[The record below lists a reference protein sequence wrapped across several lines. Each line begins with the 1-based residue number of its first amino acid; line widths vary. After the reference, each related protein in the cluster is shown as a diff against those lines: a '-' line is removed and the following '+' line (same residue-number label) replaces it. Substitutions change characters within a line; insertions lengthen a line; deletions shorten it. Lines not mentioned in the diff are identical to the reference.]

1 MTFFVRAWRAGAAGL
16 ACLALSVGPSAA
28 QNPIEAFYKG
38 KTLTLAIGF
47 SAGGEYDL
55 HARLVARFIGKH
67 IPGNPSVVPT
77 QMTGAGTITLANYMA
92 AVAPKDGTY
101 LGVISNGLPAAQA
114 IGTAGLKFDARQFHW
129 LGALGPTIETQAIWH
144 TVGVTTLDE
153 ARKKEVVVGSTG
165 KGSGTFIMPT
175 VMNELFGTKFKII
188 TGYRGGSDVNVAMER
203 GEVGS
208 RNNSWTSW
216 KSTKPHWLAEKK
228 IHIVAW
234 AGPETKELAH
244 LPHLSKI
251 AKDDA
256 DRQVVE
262 VVFSGSYLGRP
273 ILTTPG
279 VPAERVKAL
288 RDAFDATM
296 KDPEFIA
303 AAMQAKVELTPIK
316 GVDMQEVVERVMA
329 TPPALLAR
337 AKVLME

>member
-1 MTFFVRAWRAGAAGL
+1 MVLSSRAWRMGL
-16 ACLALSVGPSAA
+16 AITGFVALGAGPSAA
-28 QNPIEAFYKG
+28 QNPIESFYKG
-38 KTLTLAIGF
+38 KTITLAIGF

-67 IPGNPSVVPT
+67 LPGNPNVVPT

-101 LGVISNGLPAAQA
+101 LGVISNGIPASQA
-114 IGTAGLKFDARQFHW
+114 IGSAGIKFDSRQFHW
-129 LGALGPTIETQAIWH
+129 IGALGPTIETQAVWH
-144 TVGVTTLDE
+144 AAGVTTLEE
-153 ARKKEVVVGSTG
+153 ARKKEVVVGATG
-165 KGSGTFIMPT
+165 RGSATFIMPT
-175 VMNELFGTKFKII
+175 VMNEMFGTRFKIV

-216 KSTKPHWLAEKK
+216 KSTKPHWLSDKQ
-228 IHIVAW
+228 IHIIAW
-234 AGPETKELAH
+234 AGPDTKELAH
-244 LPHLSKI
+244 IPHLSKI

-256 DRQVVE
+256 DRQVVD

-296 KDPEFIA
+296 KEPEFIA
-303 AAMQAKVELTPIK
+303 AATQAKVELSPLK
-316 GVDMQEVVERVMA
+316 GVDMQQVVERVMA
-329 TPPALLAR
+329 TPAPLVAR
-337 AKVLME
+337 AKALME